1 MDSILVVE
9 DKDSLREMLIDFL
22 KKEGFEVR
30 SAKDGKEAIEK
41 LRDGRFSV
49 MLLDLKIPKVN
60 GMQVL
65 KESSSEEVTTIIMTA
80 YGTIET
86 AVEAMK
92 LGAFDF
98 ISKPVDLDHIILLI
112 RRALEQKRIVREN
125 ILLKTEFADRFQ
137 PTEII
142 SKSKSMV
149 EVAALAQRVAAST
162 SNVLI
167 LGESGTG
174 KELFARSIHSISP
187 RKDYPFVPINCA
199 AIPKDLLENELF
211 GSERGAFTG
220 AVRKKIGK
228 FEFADRGTVFLDEIG
243 DLNLSL
249 QAKILRVI
257 QEKSFER
264 LGGTKNI
271 NVDLRIIAASNKDL
285 KAAIGKGNFRDDL
298 YYRLS
303 VFPILLP
310 PLRERKEDIPLLASY
325 FIQKYT
331 KEIKK
336 GPFELS
342 DEAKKVLL
350 SYDWPG
356 NVRELENTVER
367 AIILCDGRKILSK
380 HIVILPVTPTPSIS
394 LSNIPKDNLRAAGR
408 WGARVTESQVIKD
421 ALIEYRGNK
430 TKVAKALNV
439 SYKTLLEKI
448 KEYKI

>member
-22 KKEGFEVR
+22 KKEGFEVG

-174 KELFARSIHSISP
+174 KELFARSIHSMSP

-356 NVRELENTVER
+356 NVRELENTIER

-380 HIVILPVTPTPSIS
+380 HIVILPVTPAPSIS

-408 WGARVTESQVIKD
+408 WGARVTESQVIKG

-430 TKVAKALNV
+430 TKVAKALKV

>member
-22 KKEGFEVR
+22 KKEGFEVG

>member
-1 MDSILVVE
+1 MDSILIVE

-22 KKEGFEVR
+22 KKEGFEVG

-112 RRALEQKRIVREN
+112 RRALEQKRIVMEN

-174 KELFARSIHSISP
+174 KELFARSIHSMSP

-356 NVRELENTVER
+356 NVRELENTIER

-380 HIVILPVTPTPSIS
+380 HIVISPVTPTPSIS

-408 WGARVTESQVIKD
+408 WGARVTESQVIKG

-430 TKVAKALNV
+430 TKVAKALKV

>member
-1 MDSILVVE
+1 MDSILIVE

-22 KKEGFEVR
+22 KKEGFEVG

-41 LRDGRFSV
+41 LRGGRFSV

-174 KELFARSIHSISP
+174 KELFARSIHSMSP

-356 NVRELENTVER
+356 NVRELENTIER

-380 HIVILPVTPTPSIS
+380 HIVISPVTPTPSIS

-430 TKVAKALNV
+430 TKVAKALKV